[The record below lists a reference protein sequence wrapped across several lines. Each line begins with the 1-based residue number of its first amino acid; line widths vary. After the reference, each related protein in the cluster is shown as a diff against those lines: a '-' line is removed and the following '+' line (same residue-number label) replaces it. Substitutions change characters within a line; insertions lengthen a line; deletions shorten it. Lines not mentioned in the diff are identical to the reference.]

1 MDEAE
6 QDLMLG
12 ESFKVPGQACSVG
25 IFQFCLSY
33 RLLSYAL
40 EIIIVFWS
48 LDLQGGKVFFF
59 WSNCRWRILP
69 CLSPLQVV
77 KKIWS
82 KRRLN
87 TLLFLQKIAN
97 LLVSQRMS
105 QLSHERCNKM
115 FNGNPWDCYLLCG
128 LCS

>member
-40 EIIIVFWS
+40 ESIIVFWS
-48 LDLQGGKVFFF
+48 LDLHGGKVFFF
-59 WSNCRWRILP
+59 WSNCRWRIFP

-77 KKIWS
+77 KKVYLSVSIVVLCRYEDS
-82 KRRLN
+82 NILG
-87 TLLFLQKIAN
+87 LLL
-97 LLVSQRMS
+97 
-105 QLSHERCNKM
+105 
-115 FNGNPWDCYLLCG
+115 G
-128 LCS
+128 